1 MKKLNSLLLLTYL
14 FLANLGLAQTAQNNI
29 VLHNGN
35 LKHSRGLGLNLS
47 TNGFG
52 IQLAHSILKNG
63 KLLAR
68 LEGRYYH
75 AEISNHEI
83 YFNGIKMHVNGFIKR
98 GSIGILIDYHP
109 FKNSFKFTT
118 GFSILLNEVK
128 NVAKSK
134 DSVQFGDL
142 TISPDEI
149 GSINID
155 YKVEPSPYFGIGYG
169 RAIPKKRFGIT
180 AEIGFY
186 YVNTPK
192 INYNGTGLLE
202 TTNPRNISVNNL
214 FVKDVYNFPIIP
226 VYNLGLNIRLGKI

>member
-1 MKKLNSLLLLTYL
+1 MKKLNFLLLLTYL
-14 FLANLGLAQTAQNNI
+14 FIANIGLAQTAQNNI
-29 VLHNGN
+29 KLNNGN
-35 LKHSRGLGLNLS
+35 LKHSRALGLNLS

-52 IQLAHSILKNG
+52 IQLANSILKNG

-75 AEISNHEI
+75 ADISNHEI
-83 YFNGIKMHVNGFIKR
+83 YFNGIKMQVNGYIKS
-98 GSIGILIDYHP
+98 GSIGILVDYHP

-134 DSVQFGDL
+134 DSVQQGNIN
-142 TISPDEI
+142 ISPDEI
-149 GSINID
+149 GAISID
-155 YKVEPSPYFGIGYG
+155 YKVDPSPYFGIGFG

-186 YVNTPK
+186 YANTPK
-192 INYNGTGLLE
+192 INYKCTGLLE
-202 TTNPRNISVNNL
+202 TTTTSNISVNNL
-214 FVKDVYNFPIIP
+214 FVRDIYTFPIIP

>member
-1 MKKLNSLLLLTYL
+1 MKKVNLLILTCL
-14 FLANLGLAQTAQNNI
+14 FIANFGLAQTAQNYIKPN
-29 VLHNGN
+29 NGN
-35 LKHSRGLGLNLS
+35 LKHSRALGLNLS

-68 LEGRYYH
+68 LEGRYYN
-75 AEISNHEI
+75 ADISNQE
-83 YFNGIKMHVNGFIKR
+83 YDFTGIKMHVNGFIKR

-134 DSVQFGDL
+134 DSVQQGNI

-186 YVNTPK
+186 YTNTPK
-192 INYNGTGLLE
+192 INYKGSGLFETRIPSTVTVYNVFVGDNYNGT
-202 TTNPRNISVNNL
+202 
-214 FVKDVYNFPIIP
+214 IIP
-226 VYNLGLNIRLGKI
+226 VFNLGFNIRLGKI